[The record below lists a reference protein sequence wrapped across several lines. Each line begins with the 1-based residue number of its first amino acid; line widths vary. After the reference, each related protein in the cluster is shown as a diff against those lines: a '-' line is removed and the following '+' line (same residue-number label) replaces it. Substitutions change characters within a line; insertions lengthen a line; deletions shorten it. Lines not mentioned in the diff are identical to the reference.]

1 MSEVQ
6 ILSPRPCA
14 PLTRPGREHGDEGVV
29 AMAQT
34 VRIFQPPKTAMQSG
48 RAMTDKWV
56 VEFEPTAPREVEPLM
71 GWISGRD
78 TKRQVRLHFDTR
90 EEALAYAERN
100 GFTVEL

>member
-1 MSEVQ
+1 
-6 ILSPRPCA
+6 
-14 PLTRPGREHGDEGVV
+14 
-29 AMAQT
+29 MAQA

-56 VEFEPTAPREVEPLM
+56 LEFEPTAPREVEPLM

-90 EEALAYAERN
+90 EEALAYAEHN
-100 GFTVEL
+100 GFKVELEEPQARRFKPRSYADNFRPDRLRN